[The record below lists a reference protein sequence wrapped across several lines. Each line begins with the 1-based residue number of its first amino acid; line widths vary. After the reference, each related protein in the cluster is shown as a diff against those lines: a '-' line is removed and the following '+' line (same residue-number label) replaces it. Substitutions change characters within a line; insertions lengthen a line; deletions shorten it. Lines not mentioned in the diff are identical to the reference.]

1 MKSNSDGL
9 MIDGIVG
16 YIDRD
21 NIDTDQIIP
30 TEYLKSIKKFGF
42 EDYLFDGWRYHDDGR
57 LGIKKEEREINEDFI
72 LNKTPF
78 NESKIL
84 LARDNFG
91 CGSSREHAVWAL
103 RDFGIKA
110 VIASSFGDI
119 SSNVG
124 LLVGS
129 GLKKNPMTCA
139 HQILDELNK
148 NDLKNIKS
156 ITVTKPGFIN
166 FFIED
171 SFYQNYIGTINSL
184 KSKFGRSSIGKGKKA
199 NVEFVSA
206 NPTGPLTVGHGR
218 NAVIGDTVSN
228 ILVWNGFDV
237 TREFTQKIWQDCS
250 SHKFLYV
257 LSKNI

>member
-57 LGIKKEEREINEDFI
+57 LGVKKEEREINEDFI
-72 LNKTPF
+72 LNIAPF

-119 SSNVG
+119 FYNNCFKNGVLPIQLQKDQIEELFQTIKDEILELSVDLQNRIITIGDKEVSFDVEDHLIDRIIYG
-124 LLVGS
+124 LDDV
-129 GLKKNPMTCA
+129 
-139 HQILDELNK
+139 D
-148 NDLKNIKS
+148 
-156 ITVTKPGFIN
+156 IT
-166 FFIED
+166 
-171 SFYQNYIGTINSL
+171 L
-184 KSKFGRSSIGKGKKA
+184 KSKDKIFNFEKNRK
-199 NVEFVSA
+199 E
-206 NPTGPLTVGHGR
+206 
-218 NAVIGDTVSN
+218 
-228 ILVWNGFDV
+228 
-237 TREFTQKIWQDCS
+237 TRPWIFINE
-250 SHKFLYV
+250 
-257 LSKNI
+257 

>member
-57 LGIKKEEREINEDFI
+57 LGVKKEDREINEDFI
-72 LNKTPF
+72 LNKAPF

-84 LARDNFG
+84 LVRDNFG

-119 SSNVG
+119 FYNNCFKNGVLPIQLTKDQIEELFQRIKDKIIELSVDLQKRIITIDDKEVNFDVEDHLIDRIIYG
-124 LLVGS
+124 LDDV
-129 GLKKNPMTCA
+129 
-139 HQILDELNK
+139 D
-148 NDLKNIKS
+148 
-156 ITVTKPGFIN
+156 IT
-166 FFIED
+166 
-171 SFYQNYIGTINSL
+171 L
-184 KSKFGRSSIGKGKKA
+184 KSKDKI
-199 NVEFVSA
+199 
-206 NPTGPLTVGHGR
+206 
-218 NAVIGDTVSN
+218 
-228 ILVWNGFDV
+228 FDF
-237 TREFTQKIWQDCS
+237 E
-250 SHKFLYV
+250 
-257 LSKNI
+257 KNRKEMRPWIFINE

>member
-57 LGIKKEEREINEDFI
+57 LGVKKEEREINEDFI
-72 LNKTPF
+72 LNIAPF

-119 SSNVG
+119 FYNNCFKNGVLPIQLEKDQIEELFQTIKDKILELSVDLHKRIITICDKEVSFDLEDHLIDRIIYG
-124 LLVGS
+124 LDDV
-129 GLKKNPMTCA
+129 
-139 HQILDELNK
+139 D
-148 NDLKNIKS
+148 
-156 ITVTKPGFIN
+156 IT
-166 FFIED
+166 
-171 SFYQNYIGTINSL
+171 L
-184 KSKFGRSSIGKGKKA
+184 KSKDKIFNFEKNRK
-199 NVEFVSA
+199 E
-206 NPTGPLTVGHGR
+206 
-218 NAVIGDTVSN
+218 
-228 ILVWNGFDV
+228 
-237 TREFTQKIWQDCS
+237 TRPWIFINE
-250 SHKFLYV
+250 
-257 LSKNI
+257 